1 MPVPLLLR
9 RFHAQHLSG
18 PPLAN
23 VEAVVDHL
31 CCVQSQDYLG
41 AKWSVGQR
49 IKDGTDAAI
58 DRALNDG
65 TILRTHILRPTWHFV
80 TPADIGWILD
90 LTGPHVLRAN
100 KGMERKLGLDPKLLA
115 RCERLVGKTLEGG
128 AHQTR
133 DELGEVLRRNGIE
146 ATGHRLAYIVMA
158 FEQTGFI
165 CSGVLTGKKQTH
177 ALMSERAPK
186 TKRMARD
193 EAVAELLRR
202 FFAGHSPATLKHF
215 CWWSQ
220 LTQKEAKPALAEVR
234 NEFEAEVIDG
244 VEWFGRPRRGK
255 VASGPRA
262 RFIPE
267 YDEALVGS
275 PDMGVARLGSDRRIG
290 KATTAYDRPA
300 FVHGKVV
307 GTWKRTFEGK
317 GAALDVELLGKVG
330 VAARK
335 ALEAESERYSRFLGV
350 EVALQLTG
358 GGR

>member
-1 MPVPLLLR
+1 VSRLLLR

-18 PPLAN
+18 PPLRD
-23 VEAVVDHL
+23 VGAVVDHL

-49 IKDGTDAAI
+49 VRKGADAAI

-80 TPADIGWILD
+80 TPADIGWILA

-100 KGMERKLGLDPKLLA
+100 RGMEKKLGLDGKLLA
-115 RCERLVGKTLEGG
+115 RCETLVGKALEGG
-128 AHQTR
+128 AHKTR
-133 DELGEVLRRNGIE
+133 DELGEVLRRHGIE

-158 FEQTGFI
+158 FELTGFI
-165 CSGVLTGKKQTH
+165 CSGVLAGKKQTH

-186 TKRMARD
+186 TRKLARE

-202 FFAGHSPATLKHF
+202 FFIGHSPATLRHF

-220 LTQKEAKPALAEVR
+220 LTQREAKPALEVVR
-234 NEFEAEVIDG
+234 KEFEVEVIEG
-244 VEWFGRPRRGK
+244 TEWLGRPRQGK
-255 VASGPRA
+255 VPPGPRA
-262 RFIPE
+262 WFIPE

-275 PDMGVARLGSDRRIG
+275 PDMGVARLAADRRIG
-290 KATTAYDRPA
+290 RSSAVYDRPA
-300 FVHGKVV
+300 IVDGTVV

-317 GAALDVELLGKVG
+317 GAALEVALLGKVG
-330 VAARK
+330 REARK
-335 ALEAESERYSRFLGV
+335 AQEREAARYAAF
-350 EVALQLTG
+350 LQLPL
-358 GGR
+358 RLALV